1 MAKKKSGGP
10 NKSAAIRDYVTANP
24 EAKPPEIVGAMKQ
37 QGIEVSPAFVSTI
50 KSKTL
55 GSGAKKKKG
64 RKAGRP
70 KGTAKTAGAAAPV
83 AKSKSGQGNVSL
95 DQLLKA
101 KKLAGELGGVSQAR
115 AALEALEK
123 IVQ

>member
-10 NKSAAIRDYVTANP
+10 NKSAAIRDYVNANP
-24 EAKPPEIVGAMKQ
+24 DAMPKQIVDAMKA
-37 QGIEVSPAFVSTI
+37 QGIDVSTAFVSTI
-50 KSKTL
+50 KSKTV
-55 GSGAKKKKG
+55 GSGAKKKG
-64 RKAGRP
+64 RKKAGRP
-70 KGTAKTAGAAAPV
+70 KGAPRAAAAP
-83 AKSKSGQGNVSL
+83 ATRSSNGQSKVSV

-101 KKLAGELGGVSQAR
+101 KKLAGELGGVAQAR